1 MNETPAH
8 DEKAGLIEADEKALQ
23 VRAQYEQIEQRVLG
37 RTWTLPE
44 LALGFTNDAAY
55 VGRPVLAAERT
66 WGIDG
71 DVDAELRHKLAEC
84 LWWVFV
90 LADRLDV
97 DMPEAYEATMDRI
110 GDGLRRTLQSMPKG

>member
-1 MNETPAH
+1 MNETPMP
-8 DEKAGLIEADEKALQ
+8 DDKTGLVEADDRALK

-55 VGRPVLAAERT
+55 VGRLVLAAERT